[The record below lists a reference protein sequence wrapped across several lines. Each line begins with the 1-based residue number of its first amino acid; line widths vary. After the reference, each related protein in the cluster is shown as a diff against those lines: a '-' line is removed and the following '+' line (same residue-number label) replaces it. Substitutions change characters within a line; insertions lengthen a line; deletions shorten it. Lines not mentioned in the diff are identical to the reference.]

1 MIGSSH
7 HRPREAGFD
16 LTPMIDIVML
26 LIVFFTLTSQFSRSG
41 LAPLD
46 LPKERGEAAAE
57 QAPLT
62 IFLDLARDGSL
73 SQNGRPLDMEA
84 LAAQIAAGG
93 RDKSGGPKSDLVL
106 RADRRTPA
114 VHVNRVAAALTK
126 AGVKVWR
133 LATAGEGPA
142 PEPGP

>member
-1 MIGSSH
+1 MLGSSH
-7 HRPREAGFD
+7 NRPREAGFD

-26 LIVFFTLTSQFSRSG
+26 LIVFFTLTSQFGRSD

-46 LPKERGEAAAE
+46 LPQERGEAADQ

-62 IFLDLARDGSL
+62 IFLDLAKDGTL
-73 SQNGRPLDMEA
+73 SQSGRPIDMET

-93 RDKSGGPKSDLVL
+93 RDATGGPKSDLVL

-133 LATAGEGPA
+133 LATAGEGPGPEGA
-142 PEPGP
+142 P